1 MYFGALLLKLVYP
14 GLQVGQLALE
24 LLNLLGV
31 WLHGLVEGSSEK
43 VGHTEPHWGGIAGRW
58 HCLGPH
64 RHGVVGSRSTL
75 SVRGLLGLLLAGVHI
90 LIVERQRLTVM
101 GLFAT
106 RFWAL
111 ICFVVE

>member
-43 VGHTEPHWGGIAGRW
+43 VVDGTVWVRIGMALWE
-58 HCLGPH
+58 
-64 RHGVVGSRSTL
+64 VG
-75 SVRGLLGLLLAGVHI
+75 
-90 LIVERQRLTVM
+90 
-101 GLFAT
+101 
-106 RFWAL
+106 AL
-111 ICFVVE
+111 